1 MTIVSI
7 SVNEELLERFDE
19 TSGRKGYSTRSEAIR
34 DAMRAFV
41 GDGELEIEGG
51 ENIAIISL
59 IYAKGVNRSEL
70 IRVQHRFP
78 EIQTM
83 LHTHLDDKN
92 CLEVYILKGEGERLK
107 KLVKEIRHIKAV
119 KRVDFAS
126 NASNV

>member
-7 SVNEELLERFDE
+7 SVNEELLAKFDD
-19 TSGRKGYSTRSEAIR
+19 TSVRNGYSTRSEAIR

-41 GDGELEIEGG
+41 ANGELEIERGD
-51 ENIAIISL
+51 NMAIISL
-59 IYAKGVNRSEL
+59 IYAKGGNRSEL
-70 IRVQHRFP
+70 VRVQHRFP

-83 LHTHLDDKN
+83 LHTHLDDRN
-92 CLEVYILKGEGERLK
+92 CLEVYIIKGEGDRIKRLI
-107 KLVKEIRHIKAV
+107 KEIRHIKAV

>member
-7 SVNEELLERFDE
+7 SVNKELLEKFDE
-19 TSGRKGYSTRSEAIR
+19 TSARNGYSTRSEAIR

-41 GDGELEIEGG
+41 GDAELEIEGG

-59 IYAKGVNRSEL
+59 IYAKGVNRAEL

-92 CLEVYILKGEGERLK
+92 CLEVYIMKGEGERLK
-107 KLVKEIRHIKAV
+107 KLVREIRHIKAV

>member
-7 SVNEELLERFDE
+7 SVNEELLGKFDE
-19 TSGRKGYSTRSEAIR
+19 TSARNGYSTRSEAIR

-41 GDGELEIEGG
+41 GDAELEIEGG

-59 IYAKGVNRSEL
+59 IYAKGVNRAEL

-107 KLVKEIRHIKAV
+107 KLVREIRHIKAV

>member
-7 SVNEELLERFDE
+7 SVNEELLEKFDE
-19 TSGRKGYSTRSEAIR
+19 TSARNGYSTRSEAIR

-41 GDGELEIEGG
+41 GDAELEIEGG

-59 IYAKGVNRSEL
+59 IYAKGVNRAEL

-107 KLVKEIRHIKAV
+107 KLVREIRHIKAV